1 MTLCI
6 IYHSETGNTRHVAQH
21 LASACD
27 GRLVEV
33 YDRARYSSFTR
44 FFVRCKRARGEEIN
58 PVEPASIDVSG
69 YDLVAFGSPVWAY
82 KPTPVIHAAI
92 AALKGC
98 EGKTAVAFFTHGGK
112 PGQSEEVIKKWI
124 ESRGMRF
131 AGAYGITSKQIED
144 EKTNGELVK
153 IVLAAQHAS
162 G

>member
-1 MTLCI
+1 MRLCI

-21 LASACD
+21 IASACD

-33 YDRARYSSFTR
+33 YDRAQYSALTR
-44 FFVRCKRARGEEIN
+44 FFVRCKRAHGEEMN
-58 PVEPASIDVSG
+58 PVEPASIDVTG
-69 YDLVAFGSPVWAY
+69 YDVVAFGSPVWAY
-82 KPTPVIHAAI
+82 RPTPVIHAAI
-92 AALKGC
+92 DGLAGC

-131 AGAYGITSKQIED
+131 AGAYGITAKQVED
-144 EKTNGELVK
+144 EIENAELVK
-153 IVLAAQHAS
+153 IVKAAQRAP